1 MTEQAKVPAI
11 RFAGFTDPWEQR
23 KLSEVATFGGGHT
36 PPMADPDNYEDGYV
50 LWVTSQDVKS
60 NYLDRT
66 TTQITEKGAK
76 ELTLYPAGSLVMVTR
91 SGILRHT
98 LPVAELRKPS
108 TVNQDIRVILPQ
120 GECCGEWLLQFF
132 ISHNKELLLEFG
144 KTGTTVESVDF
155 GKIKDMLLYMPSTVE
170 QQQIGDFFA
179 KLDSLITLHQRK
191 YDKLVILKKSML
203 EKMFPKDGESVP
215 EIRFAGF
222 TDPWEQRKL
231 GDVASSF
238 DYGLNAAATE
248 YDGQNKYLRITDI
261 DDETHEFSK
270 SDLTTPLA
278 DLAMSADYLLKEGD
292 LLFARTGASVGK
304 TYLYRQFDGMV
315 YFAGFLIRARIGEGA
330 DPEFAYQATLTDAY
344 KKYVAITSQR
354 SGQPGVNAQEYADYQ
369 LMLPSK
375 TEQQQIG
382 MTLRSLDDLITLH
395 QRKYDKLVIF
405 KKSMLEKMFPKDGES
420 VPEIR
425 FAGFTDP
432 WEQRKLGELFEESDE
447 RASDRE
453 ILSVSVANGIYP
465 ASESDRE
472 TNPGASLANYKIV
485 HFGDV
490 VYNSMRMWQGAV
502 DASRYDG
509 IVSPAYVVARPNSEV
524 YARFFARLLRQPM
537 LLKQYQQVSQGN
549 SKDTQVLKFDDFAS
563 IGISMPASENEQRRI
578 GGFFDRL
585 DSLITLHQRKLEL
598 LQNIKKS
605 LLDKMFA

>member
-1 MTEQAKVPAI
+1 MTEQAKVPEI

-23 KLSEVATFGGGHT
+23 KASEVFQIVDDRGH
-36 PPMADPDNYEDGYV
+36 P
-50 LWVTSQDVKS
+50 
-60 NYLDRT
+60 
-66 TTQITEKGAK
+66 
-76 ELTLYPAGSLVMVTR
+76 
-91 SGILRHT
+91 T
-98 LPVAELRKPS
+98 LPVLSATQNQGMIYRDDSGRYIGHDESNEIGYKRVLPGDFVVHLRSFQGGFAHSQYEGITSPAYTVFRAKEPTSHSDRFWKHWFMSEHFIAGLS
-108 TVNQDIRVILPQ
+108 TVTYGIRDGRSI
-120 GECCGEWLLQFF
+120 
-132 ISHNKELLLEFG
+132 
-144 KTGTTVESVDF
+144 SVDEF
-155 GKIKDMLLYMPSTVE
+155 MNTFLAFPAVE
-170 QQQIGDFFA
+170 EQAAISRLFDY
-179 KLDSLITLHQRK
+179 LDDLITLHQRK
-191 YDKLVILKKSML
+191 YDKLVVFKKSML

-395 QRKYDKLVIF
+395 QRK
-405 KKSMLEKMFPKDGES
+405 
-420 VPEIR
+420 
-425 FAGFTDP
+425 
-432 WEQRKLGELFEESDE
+432 
-447 RASDRE
+447 
-453 ILSVSVANGIYP
+453 
-465 ASESDRE
+465 
-472 TNPGASLANYKIV
+472 
-485 HFGDV
+485 
-490 VYNSMRMWQGAV
+490 
-502 DASRYDG
+502 
-509 IVSPAYVVARPNSEV
+509 
-524 YARFFARLLRQPM
+524 
-537 LLKQYQQVSQGN
+537 
-549 SKDTQVLKFDDFAS
+549 
-563 IGISMPASENEQRRI
+563 
-578 GGFFDRL
+578 
-585 DSLITLHQRKLEL
+585 LEL

>member
-231 GDVASSF
+231 GDYVVVSTAK
-238 DYGLNAAATE
+238 NA
-248 YDGQNKYLRITDI
+248 DGRFNKED
-261 DDETHEFSK
+261 
-270 SDLTTPLA
+270 
-278 DLAMSADYLLKEGD
+278 
-292 LLFARTGASVGK
+292 V
-304 TYLYRQFDGMV
+304 
-315 YFAGFLIRARIGEGA
+315 
-330 DPEFAYQATLTDAY
+330 
-344 KKYVAITSQR
+344 
-354 SGQPGVNAQEYADYQ
+354 
-369 LMLPSK
+369 
-375 TEQQQIG
+375 
-382 MTLRSLDDLITLH
+382 
-395 QRKYDKLVIF
+395 
-405 KKSMLEKMFPKDGES
+405 
-420 VPEIR
+420 
-425 FAGFTDP
+425 
-432 WEQRKLGELFEESDE
+432 
-447 RASDRE
+447 
-453 ILSVSVANGIYP
+453 LSVSGEYGIVNQIAFQGRSFAGSSVLNYGIVNTGDIVYTKSP
-465 ASESDRE
+465 LNS
-472 TNPGASLANYKIV
+472 NPYGIIKVNKGIP
-485 HFGDV
+485 
-490 VYNSMRMWQGAV
+490 
-502 DASRYDG
+502 G
-509 IVSPAYVVARPNSEV
+509 IVSTLYAVYRPQDNVHTNFIQVYFEQHERMNNYMHPLVNKGAKNDMKVTAENALKGVVTFPSREEQVIISE
-524 YARFFARLLRQPM
+524 
-537 LLKQYQQVSQGN
+537 
-549 SKDTQVLKFDDFAS
+549 
-563 IGISMPASENEQRRI
+563 
-578 GGFFDRL
+578 FFDRL

>member
-23 KLSEVATFGGGHT
+23 KLVEVATFGGGHT

-191 YDKLVILKKSML
+191 YDKLVIFKKTML

-231 GDVASSF
+231 GDVTDSFSGGTPDGSHASY
-238 DYGLNAAATE
+238 YGGSIPFIRSAEINSDKTELFLTEKGLDNSSAKIVERGTVLYALYGATSGEVGIAAIKGAINQAILALSPHTGN
-248 YDGQNKYLRITDI
+248 DPLFLASWLRR
-261 DDETHEFSK
+261 EK
-270 SDLTTPLA
+270 
-278 DLAMSADYLLKEGD
+278 
-292 LLFARTGASVGK
+292 ARIVD
-304 TYLYRQFDGMV
+304 TYLQGGQGNLSGSIV
-315 YFAGFLIRARIGEGA
+315 KELSFA
-330 DPEFAYQATLTDAY
+330 
-344 KKYVAITSQR
+344 
-354 SGQPGVNAQEYADYQ
+354 
-369 LMLPSK
+369 LPQQK
-375 TEQQQIG
+375 EQQVIG
-382 MTLRSLDDLITLH
+382 SFFSHLD
-395 QRKYDKLVIF
+395 
-405 KKSMLEKMFPKDGES
+405 
-420 VPEIR
+420 
-425 FAGFTDP
+425 
-432 WEQRKLGELFEESDE
+432 
-447 RASDRE
+447 
-453 ILSVSVANGIYP
+453 N
-465 ASESDRE
+465 
-472 TNPGASLANYKIV
+472 
-485 HFGDV
+485 
-490 VYNSMRMWQGAV
+490 
-502 DASRYDG
+502 
-509 IVSPAYVVARPNSEV
+509 
-524 YARFFARLLRQPM
+524 
-537 LLKQYQQVSQGN
+537 
-549 SKDTQVLKFDDFAS
+549 
-563 IGISMPASENEQRRI
+563 
-578 GGFFDRL
+578 
-585 DSLITLHQRKLEL
+585 LITLHQRKLEL
-598 LQNIKKS
+598 LRNIKKS
-605 LLDKMFA
+605 LLDKMFV